1 MLSCII
7 IGETMIDKHSKFYI
21 NARKM
26 LEDYIAK
33 GGDVNNLGSK
43 DKIYLY
49 IKDAKIKGE
58 SGEYLDLDT
67 KFELLGFPRERSKSK
82 DVKQKLIEEID
93 AYKQAGGSFHINRK
107 KLPFY
112 ERLHTYSRI
121 LAKQGIV
128 LSHEQIMKD
137 LGYKEYSDMYFRC
150 IGIFELQ
157 NYRDE
162 NDFVDSYRT
171 NPKLK
176 EYIFSL
182 SETLRI
188 PTYLI
193 ITLLADEKLNEIF
206 IDVEYI
212 EQVKT
217 ELQHYIKVNGTL
229 KGIRRKNPKLY
240 EKFYVLIKY
249 CSDGVES
256 LSAEDWLD
264 ILELGDVENRFYKT
278 KKNEVDVENIMTKL
292 KQKFGNSIIT
302 LKDLDSKDYYK
313 IRKTAARLN
322 IPIKE
327 LFRNYELQYKGNT
340 VNRLSSTKVTEIPY
354 LDEMLQ
360 MRDRLLN
367 EKGFTETNGY
377 CKEEIFEAKVRACQQ
392 VYDHF
397 KDKMFN
403 FTTDINENLADEE
416 LDL

>member
-1 MLSCII
+1 M
-7 IGETMIDKHSKFYI
+7 
-21 NARKM
+21 
-26 LEDYIAK
+26 
-33 GGDVNNLGSK
+33 
-43 DKIYLY
+43 
-49 IKDAKIKGE
+49 
-58 SGEYLDLDT
+58 
-67 KFELLGFPRERSKSK
+67 
-82 DVKQKLIEEID
+82 
-93 AYKQAGGSFHINRK
+93 
-107 KLPFY
+107 
-112 ERLHTYSRI
+112 
-121 LAKQGIV
+121 
-128 LSHEQIMKD
+128 
-137 LGYKEYSDMYFRC
+137 
-150 IGIFELQ
+150 
-157 NYRDE
+157 
-162 NDFVDSYRT
+162 
-171 NPKLK
+171 
-176 EYIFSL
+176 
-182 SETLRI
+182 
-188 PTYLI
+188 
-193 ITLLADEKLNEIF
+193 LADEKLNEIF